1 MKKLYTLSL
10 VLFAGLTSF
19 AQVFF
24 SENMG
29 TPTSTTAIAAH
40 TFQNAAPI
48 VFSGT
53 ADARATVVSTG
64 YSGASGSG
72 NIFFNGDA
80 EFFQIDGLNTAAYS
94 QANITL
100 SFGYTGTS
108 ALILEQSTN
117 ATDWTPITYTL
128 ATGSA
133 WQLVVADANQ
143 IIPSATLSLRWR
155 ATSTAQIRIDDVKL
169 SNGGSTC
176 TLALGAT
183 AVNCDDNTSGVDT
196 YTATLA
202 FTGGGSTAVTISTNA
217 GTVSGD
223 NPSTAATGTI
233 TVSGVNEGTALVV
246 TITGG
251 DCNLSAT
258 IASPQCKPIL
268 NLPVNEPF
276 DYPANVD
283 LNTVGAW
290 STFNTGDNPTIQAG
304 SLAYTGVA
312 QVGNSVTFAGTGTEA
327 DLRFQPVTTDFLYA
341 SFLLNVTD
349 YSNVPDT
356 ATSGNPTYFA
366 ALSPSG
372 TNYVAR
378 VFIRKAGT
386 QFNLG
391 GSNSG
396 NIADGQWDANNYDL
410 NNPVLVVVG
419 YDFANNVIKY
429 WFNPTVAGFNANTPA
444 TFEITPSS
452 AITTLNG
459 FILRQDGAS
468 STPTMT
474 IDALRIG
481 LAPGDVLTR
490 NEQTAISGLK
500 VYPNPV
506 TNGILNIET
515 AANAERNVQIF
526 DIVGKQVVN
535 LTTAT
540 NNINVSALRS
550 GVYVAKITEEGKTA
564 TVKFVVK

>member
-29 TPTSTTAIAAH
+29 TPTTATAIAAH
-40 TFQNAAPI
+40 IFQNAAPI
-48 VFSGT
+48 VFTGT
-53 ADARATVVSTG
+53 ADARATAVSAG

-72 NIFFNGDA
+72 NIFFNADT
-80 EFFQIDGLNTAAYS
+80 EFFQIDGLDTSAYT

-100 SFGYTGTS
+100 SFGYTGTT

-183 AVNCDDNTSGVDT
+183 DANCDNNTAGVDT
-196 YTATLA
+196 YTATVA

-223 NPSTAATGTI
+223 DPSTAATGTI
-233 TVSGVNEGTALVV
+233 TISGVNEGTALVV
-246 TITGG
+246 TVTGG
-251 DCNLSAT
+251 DCNLSAN
-258 IASPQCKPIL
+258 IASPVCNPIL
-268 NLPVNEPF
+268 ELPINEPF
-276 DYPANVD
+276 DYAFEAPI
-283 LNTVGAW
+283 NTVGTW
-290 STFNTGDNPTIQAG
+290 TTFNNGDVPTVADG
-304 SLAYTGVA
+304 SLAYTGIPS
-312 QVGNSVTFAGTGTEA
+312 VGNSLTFAGEGSEIKL
-327 DLRFQPVTTDFLYA
+327 DFQPVNSGTIYV
-341 SFLLNVTD
+341 SFLLNV
-349 YSNVPDT
+349 SNYDAIT
-356 ATSGNPTYFA
+356 GGESFFA
-366 ALSPSG
+366 AFGRSADLGSYDG
-372 TNYVAR
+372 R
-378 VFIRKAGT
+378 LFIRKADT

-391 GSNSG
+391 GAAGSNISTT
-396 NIADGQWDANNYDL
+396 GQWSDIAFDQNQ
-410 NNPVLVVVG
+410 PVLIVVSYNFETDVL
-419 YDFANNVIKY
+419 NY
-429 WFNPTVAGFNANTPA
+429 WFNPTVAGFSENTTPTFSLPVA
-444 TFEITPSS
+444 TPYTSFDT
-452 AITTLNG
+452 
-459 FILRQDGAS
+459 FKFRQNQNS
-468 STPTMT
+468 NTPTMT

-490 NEQTAISGLK
+490 NEQSAISGLK

-550 GVYVAKITEEGKTA
+550 GVYIAKITEEGKTA